1 MADDSLKFLIDAD
14 HGQFYV
20 QDLEPYDAW
29 MAEHAMDPDLPPAGW
44 TDEAVHVHR
53 IGVEPHSISVGT
65 AWDDMVESLITIHT
79 SAPMIESAAEHI
91 VEVDLAAPIG
101 QLAVSSPGVHPE
113 DGPSMTVPLGCC
125 EPGSPT
131 SRLIHRPSTPMAAP
145 AITSSI
151 ESTSGPLTGHAGS
164 SSSNRAQIPGQDR
177 SSRHRLCRARQPPH
191 SPDQAC

>member
-65 AWDDMVESLITIHT
+65 ARDDMVESLITIHT
-79 SAPMIESAAEHI
+79 SVPMIESAAEHI
-91 VEVDLAAPIG
+91 VEVDLAAPTG
-101 QLAVSSPGVHPE
+101 RLALSSPGVHPE
-113 DGPSMTVPLGCC
+113 DGPSLTVP
-125 EPGSPT
+125 
-131 SRLIHRPSTPMAAP
+131 
-145 AITSSI
+145 
-151 ESTSGPLTGHAGS
+151 AG
-164 SSSNRAQIPGQDR
+164 
-177 SSRHRLCRARQPPH
+177 LLRARVSYIPSDPPAVDTNGGPGDHFLYRIDLWPADQPCGLVVLKQGPN
-191 SPDQAC
+191 PWAG

>member
-29 MAEHAMDPDLPPAGW
+29 MAEHAMDPELPPAGW

-65 AWDDMVESLITIHT
+65 ARDDMVESLITVHV
-79 SAPMIESAAEHI
+79 SAPLIELTAVHI
-91 VEVDLAAPIG
+91 VEVDLDAPTG

-113 DGPSMTVPLGCC
+113 DGPGMTVP
-125 EPGSPT
+125 
-131 SRLIHRPSTPMAAP
+131 
-145 AITSSI
+145 
-151 ESTSGPLTGHAGS
+151 AG
-164 SSSNRAQIPGQDR
+164 
-177 SSRHRLCRARQPPH
+177 LLRARVSYVPSDPPAVDTNGGPGDH
-191 SPDQAC
+191 FLYRIDLWPADQARGLVVLKQGPNPWAG